1 MNNISLKYNEIIAQ
15 IKEACQRSG
24 RNYQD
29 IKLVAVSKSHP
40 VEVIKSAYEQGIKIF
55 GENRVQE
62 LLQKQQ
68 ELPGDIEW
76 HLIGTLQR
84 NKVKSILD
92 KTALIHSVH
101 SLKLARAL
109 SAEALLRKTAVNVLL
124 QVNISQEPSKH
135 GFEPAQLLAEIK
147 EISALQGIKIKGLMT
162 IAPLLADVDQTRAV
176 FRRLKELSQ
185 IIGSLKLPN
194 VEMKEL
200 SMGMS
205 GDFIA
210 AVEEGATLIRVG
222 SKIFGER
229 YYFNGEESK

>member
-1 MNNISLKYNEIIAQ
+1 MNNISLKYNDIIAQ
-15 IKEACQRSG
+15 IQEACQRSG
-24 RNYQD
+24 RDYED

-40 VEVIKSAYEQGIKIF
+40 VEVLKSAYEQGIKVF

-68 ELPGDIEW
+68 ELPEDIEW

-84 NKVKSILD
+84 NKVKSIIG
-92 KTALIHSVH
+92 KVPLIHSVH
-101 SLKLARAL
+101 SLKLAQTL
-109 SAEALLRKTAVNVLL
+109 SEEALLRKTAVNVLL
-124 QVNISQEPSKH
+124 QVNISKELSKH
-135 GFEPAQLLAEIK
+135 GFEPAHLLAEIK

-162 IAPLLADVDQTRAV
+162 IAPLLADTDQTRAV

-185 IIGSLKLPN
+185 IIEALKLPE

-205 GDFIA
+205 GDFIV